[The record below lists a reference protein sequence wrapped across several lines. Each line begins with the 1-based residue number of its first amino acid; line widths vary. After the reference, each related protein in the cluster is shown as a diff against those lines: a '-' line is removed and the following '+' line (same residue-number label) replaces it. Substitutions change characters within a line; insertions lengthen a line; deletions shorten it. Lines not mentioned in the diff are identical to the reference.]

1 MNFIEYQ
8 QEALKTFKGS
18 DNFADNI
25 CYLDLGLSGELG
37 ELCNL
42 FKKRYHNQNI
52 REKYLDESGDC
63 LWYLAVLG
71 WIMLKEKSV
80 EIISS
85 GLTNGWNSR
94 IVNYLSQ
101 YHNEIKIDFAC
112 SAQGLLYTN
121 LSANNSI
128 INILLS
134 QHSEPDLLE
143 IDDNFY
149 DLAILVSQAISS
161 ASYDHNLTL
170 EEIFKFNIA
179 KLRARHGE
187 SYNSN
192 FYRKEVNEGLIEEA
206 N

>member
-1 MNFIEYQ
+1 MTFAEYQ

-18 DNFADNI
+18 DNFMDDVS
-25 CYLDLGLSGELG
+25 YLALGLSGELG

-85 GLTNGWNSR
+85 GLTNGWNT
-94 IVNYLSQ
+94 
-101 YHNEIKIDFAC
+101 KIPPNFNWIDNLVSNPDSKF
-112 SAQGLLYTN
+112 SLLGQGLLYTN
-121 LSANNSI
+121 LNANNSI

-134 QHSEPDLLE
+134 QHSKPDLLE

-187 SYNSN
+187 TYNPA
-192 FYRKEVNEGLIEEA
+192 FYRKE
-206 N
+206 